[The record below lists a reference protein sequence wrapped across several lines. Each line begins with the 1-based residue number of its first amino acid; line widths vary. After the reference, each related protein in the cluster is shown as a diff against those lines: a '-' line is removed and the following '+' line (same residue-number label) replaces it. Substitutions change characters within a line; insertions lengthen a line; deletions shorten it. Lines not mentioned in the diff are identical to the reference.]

1 MSDQIVSAIEE
12 LRREQREVAAR
23 QEETLQFLKT
33 EAEHA
38 RKIRDEAIAI
48 QRAATARV
56 RRISTFGFF
65 GILACVF
72 LIVYLVTK
80 YRILF

>member
-1 MSDQIVSAIEE
+1 MSDELHESIEE
-12 LRREQREVAAR
+12 LRKEQKEIVEAIR
-23 QEETLQFLKT
+23 FLRS

-38 RKIRDEAIAI
+38 HKIREEAIAL
-48 QRAATARV
+48 QRTANQRV
-56 RRISTFGFF
+56 RRVGTFAFF

>member
-1 MSDQIVSAIEE
+1 MSDDLKDVVEE
-12 LRREQREVAAR
+12 LRKEQKEIV
-23 QEETLQFLKT
+23 ETLRFLRS

-38 RKIRDEAIAI
+38 HKIREEAIAL
-48 QRAATARV
+48 QRTANQRV
-56 RRISTFGFF
+56 RRVGTLAFF

>member
-1 MSDQIVSAIEE
+1 MSDELREAMGE
-12 LRREQREVAAR
+12 LRREQKEIVEALR
-23 QEETLQFLKT
+23 FLRS

-38 RKIRDEAIAI
+38 RKIREEAIAL
-48 QRAATARV
+48 QRTANQRV
-56 RRISTFGFF
+56 RRVGTFAFV
-65 GILACVF
+65 GILMCVF

>member
-1 MSDQIVSAIEE
+1 MSDE
-12 LRREQREVAAR
+12 LREAMGELRKEQKEIVEALR
-23 QEETLQFLKT
+23 FLRS

-38 RKIRDEAIAI
+38 RKIREEAIAL
-48 QRAATARV
+48 QRTANQRV
-56 RRISTFGFF
+56 RRVGTFAFV
-65 GILACVF
+65 GILMCVF